1 MGPSLGGS
9 VPNGGEE
16 SRRFPRLLARCQ
28 VRIRDRF
35 GVWDAET
42 EDVGPRGCR
51 IVTARPQTV
60 GTLVSLRLES
70 ERMPE
75 PLQVTGQIVWTRA
88 ERPIRAGVSF
98 AGGTSRP
105 DEITPAAWFDGI
117 LAAEELARSA
127 DPGGLDIVIEIEGPV
142 PDSDELVDRLLHRA
156 RELLGDGNRAAA
168 EVIFRRALALAPGDA
183 ALAAAL
189 RDLAAPR

>member
-1 MGPSLGGS
+1 MGLSLGGS

-70 ERMPE
+70 ERVPE
-75 PLQVTGQIVWTRA
+75 PLQVTGQIVWARA
-88 ERPIRAGVSF
+88 DRPVRAGVSF
-98 AGGTSRP
+98 AGGTSHP
-105 DEITPAAWFDGI
+105 DEITPAAWFDGV
-117 LAAEELARSA
+117 LAAEEQARCA
-127 DPGGLDIVIEIEGPV
+127 DANGIVIEIEGPV

-168 EVIFRRALALAPGDA
+168 EMIFRRALALSPGDA

-189 RDLAAPR
+189 RELAAPR